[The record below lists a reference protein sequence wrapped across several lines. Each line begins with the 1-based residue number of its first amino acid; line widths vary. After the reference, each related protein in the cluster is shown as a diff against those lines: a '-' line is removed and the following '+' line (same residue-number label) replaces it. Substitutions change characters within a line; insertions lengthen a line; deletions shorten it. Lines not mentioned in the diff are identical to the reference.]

1 VSIDGVTVQEG
12 QIIGLHNGVLKVAGD
27 DVEDTVR
34 LLLDAMRA
42 NERELITLYH
52 GAEVTPEKA
61 SRLAD
66 LLRTAF
72 PGQSFEVHPGGQ
84 PHYHYILSA
93 E

>member
-1 VSIDGVTVQEG
+1 
-12 QIIGLHNGVLKVAGD
+12 
-27 DVEDTVR
+27 
-34 LLLDAMRA
+34 MRA

-66 LLRTAF
+66 LLRAAF
-72 PGQSFEVHPGGQ
+72 PGQSFEIHPGGQ
-84 PHYHYILSA
+84 PYYHYILSA